1 MVSRKQMPNGVAAM
15 PSQPAPLPA
24 SKLPAPLRF
33 PLVVILSLT
42 LSALLYSFTSE
53 FTAGDLSSVSRS
65 LNEWWQVSGLVGW
78 KATELAIGWW
88 GEYDSIDLASLTLLT
103 HMPPLYLL
111 TTFYGIRPTSM
122 LASLLI
128 DTLTTYIPFR
138 LLRPISPIHNVS
150 APKGAVSNRSIIND
164 LPVRV
169 YTTVLA
175 ASIYAVTVYA
185 SFATWLPVHLVVHFE
200 GLRDISAAH
209 SAALPFL
216 ICSFLPVGYA
226 AREFLFSPATGAKK
240 DLGDIRN
247 EAFNPE
253 TATLSET
260 VRYNAWGFSKRTRT
274 MIKRTA
280 TLVTV
285 TALNTWLQTYV
296 TIEGSESY
304 GAAGWS
310 GVWALAA
317 ALAGTVFWWVADVEG
332 VSN

>member
-1 MVSRKQMPNGVAAM
+1 M
-15 PSQPAPLPA
+15 
-24 SKLPAPLRF
+24 
-33 PLVVILSLT
+33 
-42 LSALLYSFTSE
+42 
-53 FTAGDLSSVSRS
+53 
-65 LNEWWQVSGLVGW
+65 
-78 KATELAIGWW
+78 
-88 GEYDSIDLASLTLLT
+88 
-103 HMPPLYLL
+103 
-111 TTFYGIRPTSM
+111 
-122 LASLLI
+122 
-128 DTLTTYIPFR
+128 
-138 LLRPISPIHNVS
+138 
-150 APKGAVSNRSIIND
+150 
-164 LPVRV
+164 
-169 YTTVLA
+169 
-175 ASIYAVTVYA
+175 
-185 SFATWLPVHLVVHFE
+185 
-200 GLRDISAAH
+200 
-209 SAALPFL
+209 
-216 ICSFLPVGYA
+216 GYA